1 MARFSV
7 SSRRGL
13 RWGGGHMVSV
23 VDLDSALEA
32 LAQIVEQGEGAA
44 RTDVW
49 DGVSAIRIAPRSPT
63 STVFRN
69 CAMGG
74 TTARAIRHS
83 PDPPARR
90 LPLIRVGFSLCDPI
104 PARRTIPQ
112 AARSAWPN
120 VSSTRPTATC
130 CACWRSPSTALRRC
144 LIHPLEYGLWNA
156 TSLTTLRPVATALL
170 TSVRELQKT
179 MADVQL
185 DPHELSIRAHEI
197 TETALQF
204 ELTGE
209 SDFGS
214 HSALATIRA
223 NLDGTQTVLDLIR
236 SLLAPRY
243 PGLARLDAA
252 LTDAKAEVDRL
263 KHGVSWPP
271 LTALPTSARERL
283 DSTVSEL
290 SEMLAPVASILEPRR
305 A

>member
-1 MARFSV
+1 
-7 SSRRGL
+7 
-13 RWGGGHMVSV
+13 
-23 VDLDSALEA
+23 
-32 LAQIVEQGEGAA
+32 
-44 RTDVW
+44 
-49 DGVSAIRIAPRSPT
+49 
-63 STVFRN
+63 
-69 CAMGG
+69 
-74 TTARAIRHS
+74 
-83 PDPPARR
+83 
-90 LPLIRVGFSLCDPI
+90 
-104 PARRTIPQ
+104 
-112 AARSAWPN
+112 
-120 VSSTRPTATC
+120 
-130 CACWRSPSTALRRC
+130 